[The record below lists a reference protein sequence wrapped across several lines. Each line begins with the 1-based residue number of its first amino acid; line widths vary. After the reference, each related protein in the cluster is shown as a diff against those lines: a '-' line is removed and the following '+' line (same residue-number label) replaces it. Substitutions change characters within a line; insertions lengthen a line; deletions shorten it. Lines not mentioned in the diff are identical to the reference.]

1 MLNLKRTWLEKN
13 NWTLGFENA
22 PTNAPTMVCALTAN
36 ACAKLV
42 ILVLIVPWWRWAMIL
57 AKTIVGLLGVQ
68 KQHEEDVGWANVF
81 ATQDFKARIV
91 PKY

>member
-1 MLNLKRTWLEKN
+1 
-13 NWTLGFENA
+13 
-22 PTNAPTMVCALTAN
+22 
-36 ACAKLV
+36 
-42 ILVLIVPWWRWAMIL
+42 MIL

-81 ATQDFKARIV
+81 ATQDFKVRIV